1 MASANH
7 QGKVKKRVKFWR
19 RSRKR
24 KHPQNLSSQKER
36 RKRTRIQNVTPPS
49 PVKSPR
55 RGSLIW
61 LKRKPSPKKRKK
73 GKEKGADAHSTSGS
87 TLQKARTKQSRI
99 SLMREDIAKRKEKR
113 YEEALEEAL
122 KKRNQLK
129 AKAKLLARAQNPPPP
144 ATDTAPV
151 NPLRAAQL
159 ALKEQT

>member
-61 LKRKPSPKKRKK
+61 LKRKPSPKKRTK

-99 SLMREDIAKRKEKR
+99 NLMGRGHVQEEGEKAR
-113 YEEALEEAL
+113 RTLEEEL
-122 KKRNQLK
+122 KKRTWPK
-129 AKAKLLARAQNPPPP
+129 
-144 ATDTAPV
+144 DV
-151 NPLRAAQL
+151 QL
-159 ALKEQT
+159 ACHIKGEM